1 MATFNFGSTAE
12 KKTALF
18 SGFLGV
24 DFTSG
29 RESVSPKRSPD
40 ALNMIRDTPGKNKK
54 RQGYSLEYAF
64 GDEIN
69 GIHILNCKGEKKFL
83 VHAGSKLYLKDGEAY
98 TVIYE
103 KMNDAR
109 SVSAVLGG
117 RLIIMDGATML
128 SYDGE
133 AVKNIKENAYV
144 PTIIIG
150 RSPTGG
156 GTLYEAINMISDYRI
171 EKFTPDG
178 TSKKYYLSS
187 DDIGFV
193 SYVKKR
199 TTSGEWVA
207 MKYDIDYDYDEA
219 EGVVKFE
226 TAPAKPDDGGDSILI
241 CYSKANEEYKKII
254 NSCNICTL
262 YGINGAMDR
271 IFASGCEQYPNRD
284 YYCQADDPSYW
295 GDSWYGTIGRSDTPI
310 VGYSLVSDYLATH
323 KANEDS
329 NANIILR
336 KGQITNNE
344 PCFPI
349 AGTYPSSGALASLSF
364 GTLDNEPVYLSE
376 DGICAITPSDVLGER
391 FSQVRS
397 YYLNGRLL
405 KEEGLKDA
413 SAVNYKG
420 FYMLLLNEGVYILD
434 GLQSVAASDEPFSHR
449 QYEGYYWSNIKG
461 KFLFT
466 DGSSLYIAG
475 RGGRLYRFCDEA
487 EYKDDDEEFTA
498 YWEFA
503 EFFGDDFSRLKTF
516 KRIDVMLDSRDSGVA
531 LEYEDENGEWAIA
544 SEADG
549 TLKNKAISGKI
560 HIKDAFGLKLRI
572 RNPSGGDYKVSKI
585 KITFIN
591 GKAIR

>member
-1 MATFNFGSTAE
+1 MARVNFSSTAE

-18 SGFLGV
+18 SGFSGV

-29 RESVSPKRSPD
+29 RESLSPKRSPD

-64 GDEIN
+64 TDEIN
-69 GIHILNCKGEKKFL
+69 GIHILNYRGEKKFI
-83 VHAGSKLYLKDGEAY
+83 VHTGNKLYLREGASY
-98 TVIYE
+98 TLIYE
-103 KMNDAR
+103 KMNNAR
-109 SVSAVLGG
+109 SVSAVLAG

-128 SYDGE
+128 SYDGVE
-133 AVKNIKENAYV
+133 VKNIKENAYV

-150 RSPTGG
+150 RSPSGG
-156 GTLYEAINMISDYRI
+156 GILYEAINMISDYRI

-193 SYVKKR
+193 SYIKKR
-199 TTSGEWVA
+199 TALGEWVT
-207 MKYDIDYDYDEA
+207 MKYDIDYDYSEA
-219 EGVVKFE
+219 EGMVKFE
-226 TAPAKPDDGGDSILI
+226 VAPEKPADGGDSILI

-271 IFASGCEQYPNRD
+271 IFASGCGEYPNRD

-336 KGQITNNE
+336 KGQITDNE

-349 AGTYPSSGALASLSF
+349 AGTYPSSGALAPSSF

-397 YYLNGRLL
+397 YYLNGKLL
-405 KEEGLKDA
+405 KETGMKDA

-420 FYMLLLNEGVYILD
+420 FYMLLLNEGIYILD
-434 GLQSVAASDEPFSHR
+434 GLQSVSASGEPFSHR
-449 QYEGYYWSNIKG
+449 QYEGYYWNNIKG
-461 KFLFT
+461 NFLFT
-466 DGSSLYIAG
+466 DGSFLYIAG
-475 RGGRLYRFCDEA
+475 REGRLYRFCDEA
-487 EYKDDDEEFTA
+487 DYKDDGEAFSA

-503 EFFGDDFSRLKTF
+503 EFFGDDFSKLKTF
-516 KRIDVMLDSRDSGVA
+516 KRIDVMLDSKNSGVTV
-531 LEYEDENGEWAIA
+531 EYEDENGEWAIA
-544 SEADG
+544 MKADK
-549 TLKNKAISGKI
+549 TLKNKALSGRI
-560 HIKDAFGLKLRI
+560 HIKDAFCLKLRI
-572 RNPSGGDYKVSKI
+572 KNVSGGDFRINKI

-591 GKAIR
+591 GKELR